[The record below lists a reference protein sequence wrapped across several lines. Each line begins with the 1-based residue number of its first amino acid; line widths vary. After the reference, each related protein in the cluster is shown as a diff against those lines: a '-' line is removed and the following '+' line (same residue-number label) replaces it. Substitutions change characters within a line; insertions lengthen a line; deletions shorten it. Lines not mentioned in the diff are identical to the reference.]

1 MATFISVETL
11 NIILLIVLLIIA
23 VQAVV
28 TRNLLVSV
36 IFSSIFSLVM
46 SILYLILGAPDVA
59 MTEAAVGAGI
69 STILFLA
76 TMLLTG
82 YEEKKYSAVA
92 GFIAASVTGALLLYS
107 VFDMP
112 KFGDISAPANQSLAS
127 HYIQKTSDKIGI
139 ENIVTA
145 VLASYRGFDT
155 LGEVTVIFTAGIGV
169 LLLLGNKKEKDY

>member
-1 MATFISVETL
+1 MATFISIETL

-28 TRNLLVSV
+28 TKNLLVSV

-82 YEEKKYSAVA
+82 YEEKKYSAVS

-112 KFGDISAPANQSLAS
+112 KFGDIAAPANSSPAS
-127 HYIQKTSDKIGI
+127 HYITKTWDEIGI